1 MGKTSDPKIKEF
13 SGEEFTKITFHPDF
27 AKFNMEKLDDDTVA
41 LLSRRAYDI
50 AGRFTSCKIKLNC
63 DYFLKLSIT
72 SIFFFQLQPRE

>member
-50 AGRFTSCKIKLNC
+50 AGRFH
-63 DYFLKLSIT
+63 FM
-72 SIFFFQLQPRE
+72 